1 MATGATDIVNIDI
14 FVLFTTTM
22 NYEYNY
28 NNDND
33 RHREMK
39 KTSHRDVYGDILR
52 KYETENVV
60 FFF

>member
-39 KTSHRDVYGDILR
+39 KQAIEMYMGI
-52 KYETENVV
+52 YWGNVKQEM
-60 FFF
+60 